1 MTNRFS
7 LILCLLLLSL
17 SIQAQEKYFQK
28 EQLKE
33 DVEQLQKNL
42 LAIHPGLDY
51 FVPKATVEKMF
62 TESIESLPD
71 SMTRMDFFNL
81 VEPIIDTIE
90 CGHTNIRFGHKLYD
104 RKKEGDKPLLFP
116 IKVILLDNEVL
127 LKEDFN
133 IGTNLIP
140 KGSQIL
146 SIDSI
151 EIDHIVDR
159 LTTYHRGADGDDH
172 YPERLWAVRTFTDG
186 YARFFGLK
194 DKFLVQLINSKSG
207 QKQTYTIDA
216 IPPNAFNELAKS
228 ERKASSPV
236 TFKTVDNGN
245 IGLLTMTSFSNKSFL
260 KKSKKK
266 INKAFN
272 EIRKNDLDKLII
284 DVRNNGGGAIKNI
297 ANLTRHLMDEEYLII
312 KESVFKKAYLDV
324 KKSIFMK
331 LLLAFAKKETRGEDV
346 YFHVWDK
353 KNIKPKRKPFTG
365 DLVVLI
371 NNQSYSAAAMTPAL
385 IKDRKR
391 GTLIGEE
398 AGGSFH
404 LAFAGFSKYETL
416 KNSKL
421 RIRIPVLSLIY
432 DVDED
437 IQDRRR
443 GVIPDIEKI
452 YTKQNL
458 INGTDTVLECAIE
471 YLTNRKS

>member
-1 MTNRFS
+1 M
-7 LILCLLLLSL
+7 
-17 SIQAQEKYFQK
+17 
-28 EQLKE
+28 
-33 DVEQLQKNL
+33 
-42 LAIHPGLDY
+42 
-51 FVPKATVEKMF
+51 
-62 TESIESLPD
+62 
-71 SMTRMDFFNL
+71 
-81 VEPIIDTIE
+81 
-90 CGHTNIRFGHKLYD
+90 
-104 RKKEGDKPLLFP
+104 
-116 IKVILLDNEVL
+116 
-127 LKEDFN
+127 
-133 IGTNLIP
+133 
-140 KGSQIL
+140 
-146 SIDSI
+146 
-151 EIDHIVDR
+151 
-159 LTTYHRGADGDDH
+159 
-172 YPERLWAVRTFTDG
+172 
-186 YARFFGLK
+186 
-194 DKFLVQLINSKSG
+194 
-207 QKQTYTIDA
+207 
-216 IPPNAFNELAKS
+216 
-228 ERKASSPV
+228 
-236 TFKTVDNGN
+236 
-245 IGLLTMTSFSNKSFL
+245 
-260 KKSKKK
+260 
-266 INKAFN
+266 
-272 EIRKNDLDKLII
+272 
-284 DVRNNGGGAIKNI
+284 RNNGGGAIKNI

-458 INGTDTVLECAIE
+458 INGTDTVLEYAIE
-471 YLTNRKS
+471 YLNNKKS